1 MVRKGWNDMKLSIKF
16 FALLLALALVLAGCA
31 GPGASSQSPAS
42 SPAPAS
48 EPVSQPEPEPAPE
61 PEPDRAVLVAAGDNL
76 IHDVI
81 YRQAQ
86 ARSADGG
93 FDFAPA
99 YRHIAPIVAGADF
112 AFINQETLLA
122 GDALPLSS
130 YPCFCS
136 PTQLGDHLISLGFNL
151 FSTANNH
158 SLDKGLP
165 GIQASGEYWSRQ
177 EGVAVDGCYRNEAER
192 EAIPTLTKNGI
203 TVALVAA
210 TDHTNGIPRP
220 DGEAGVPYIDQEE
233 GDWEALTQRIRRAG
247 ELADFVIVSL
257 HWGVEGSDQY
267 TGAQRE
273 MAQTLADLGA
283 DLIIGN
289 HPHVL
294 QGGEFLE
301 TDRGRCYVAY
311 ALGNFISAQRGANN
325 MAGGFLRMELVKE
338 PGERVRMEN
347 LEFLPTVTHYG
358 PGFEEVTVYPLD
370 QYGPELAESHGVR
383 QYFPGFGLEYLEDQL
398 SRLSWQ

>member
-1 MVRKGWNDMKLSIKF
+1 MKLSVKIF
-16 FALLLALALVLAGCA
+16 CVLFALLLLLPGCT
-31 GPGASSQSPAS
+31 GQEPPSSSQPPA
-42 SPAPAS
+42 APL
-48 EPVSQPEPEPAPE
+48 SQPEPEPEPTPE
-61 PEPDRAVLVAAGDNL
+61 PQPDRAVLIAAGDNL

-81 YRQAQ
+81 YKQAQ
-86 ARSADGG
+86 ARTAGEG

-99 YRHIAPIVAGADF
+99 YQHIAPIVAEADF
-112 AFINQETLLA
+112 AYINQETLLA
-122 GDALPLSS
+122 GDELPLSS

-158 SLDKGLP
+158 SLDMGVR
-165 GIQASGEYWSRQ
+165 GIRASGEYWSRQ
-177 EGVAVDGCYRNEAER
+177 EDIAVAGCYRNAEER
-192 EAIPTLTKNGI
+192 DAIPLLTRNNI
-203 TVALVAA
+203 TVALIAA

-220 DGEAGVPYIDQEE
+220 REEELGVPYIDQEE
-233 GDWEALTQRIRRAG
+233 GDWEALTRKVQRAG

-257 HWGVEGSDQY
+257 HWGVEGSPFY
-267 TGAQRE
+267 TPAQQE
-273 MAQTLADLGA
+273 MAQTLAELGA

-301 TDRGRCYVAY
+301 TQRGPCYVAY
-311 ALGNFISAQRGANN
+311 ALGNFISAQRGAEN

-338 PGERVRMEN
+338 PGERVRIEN

-358 PGFEEVTVYPLD
+358 PGFGDITIYPME
-370 QYGPELAESHGVR
+370 QYTPELAGSHGVR
-383 QYFPGFGLEYLEDQL
+383 HFFPGFGMEYLENQL
-398 SRLSWQ
+398 AGLSWQ

>member
-1 MVRKGWNDMKLSIKF
+1 MKVTKRWIKF
-16 FALLLALALVLAGCA
+16 FSAFLALTLLLAGCS
-31 GPGASSQSPAS
+31 GPETASTPPPETSQAAPAEP
-42 SPAPAS
+42 PAP
-48 EPVSQPEPEPAPE
+48 EPE
-61 PEPDRAVLVAAGDNL
+61 PEPDRAVLVATGDNL

-86 ARSADGG
+86 ARSEDGG

-99 YRHIAPIVAGADF
+99 YRQIAPIVAEADF

-122 GDALPLSS
+122 GDQLPLSS

-158 SLDKGLP
+158 SLDKGVQ
-165 GIQASGEYWSRQ
+165 GILASGEYWSRQ
-177 EGVAVDGCYRNEAER
+177 EGVAVSGCYRDEAER

-210 TDHTNGIPRP
+210 TEHTNGIPRP
-220 DGEAGVPYIDQEE
+220 DGEAGVPYIDMEA
-233 GDWEALTQRIRRAG
+233 GDWEALTQRVQRAAQ
-247 ELADFVIVSL
+247 LADLVIVSL
-257 HWGVEGSDQY
+257 HWGIEGSDLY
-267 TGAQRE
+267 TDAQRE

-289 HPHVL
+289 HSHVL

-301 TDRGRCYVAY
+301 TERGRCYVAY
-311 ALGNFISAQRGANN
+311 SLGNFISAQRGASN

-338 PGERVRMEN
+338 PEERARIEK

-358 PGFEEVTVYPLD
+358 PGYEEITIYPLD
-370 QYGPELAESHGVR
+370 QYTPELAAGHGVR
-383 QYFPGFGLEYLEDQL
+383 QYFPGFGLEYLENQL
-398 SRLSWQ
+398 SRLSWE

>member
-1 MVRKGWNDMKLSIKF
+1 MKPSMKLFS
-16 FALLLALALVLAGCA
+16 LLLALLTLAAGCA
-31 GPGASSQSPAS
+31 GPSASTPPPPETPAS
-42 SPAPAS
+42 TAEPAP
-48 EPVSQPEPEPAPE
+48 EPPPE
-61 PEPDRAVLVAAGDNL
+61 PEPDRAILVATGDNL

-86 ARSADGG
+86 SRATDGG

-99 YRHIAPIVAGADF
+99 YQHIAPIVAGSDF
-112 AFINQETLLA
+112 AFVNQETILA
-122 GDALPLSS
+122 GDELPLSS

-158 SLDKGLP
+158 SLDQGTR
-165 GIQASGEYWSRQ
+165 GILASGEYWSRQ
-177 EGVAVDGCYRNEAER
+177 EGVAVDGCYRDEAER
-192 EAIPTLTKNGI
+192 ETIPTLTKNGI

-220 DGEAGVPYIDQEE
+220 QGEAGVPYIDMEE
-233 GDWEALTQRIRRAG
+233 GDWEALLGRIERAG
-247 ELADFVIVSL
+247 ELADFVILSL
-257 HWGVEGSDQY
+257 HWGIEGSGQF
-267 TGAQRE
+267 TEAQRE
-273 MAQTLADLGA
+273 MAQTLADAGA

-301 TDRGRCYVAY
+301 TERGRCYVAY

-338 PGERVRMEN
+338 PGERVKMEN

-358 PGFEEVTVYPLD
+358 PGYEEVTIYPLSE
-370 QYGPELAESHGVR
+370 YTPELASGHGVR

-398 SRLSWQ
+398 AQLSWE